1 VGKVIQL
8 SHAAISLFALAFGIY
23 HGALGLLNIESY
35 DRPNYAVFAIV
46 AYFFA
51 LLVSVSHQPGIRLS
65 NKKAV
70 FSLVTA
76 LLIPLLMAA
85 SISADHSDNHST
97 WYVAGVA
104 TLMAVVALR
113 QHKIMAWFGVL
124 VMSVQ
129 VIIWGGLGTLFNAG
143 IFGALMLVTAAHA
156 ASVTLASSA
165 KAAADYREQALAT
178 SAATAAKSAARNERQ
193 IRVEKALGAAL
204 PILNKIEQQAGNLSP
219 LDRQEALAL
228 EAILRDQIRGRH
240 FDSPTLLSEIS
251 AARARGVEVQV
262 LDDGGLDQ
270 LSEQQRDKLLA
281 EVAKHV
287 ATVLEGRLV
296 LRSVADE
303 TWAVSVTATRP
314 GSDSPDLFVRL

>member
-8 SHAAISLFALAFGIY
+8 SRAAISIFALAFGMY
-23 HGALGLLNIESY
+23 HGVLGLLNFSHYEH
-35 DRPNYAVFAIV
+35 PLYAVVAIGVYFLGLIV
-46 AYFFA
+46 AVFD
-51 LLVSVSHQPGIRLS
+51 QPGLRLKDS
-65 NKKAV
+65 KAV
-70 FSLVTA
+70 FSFVIA
-76 LLIPLLMAA
+76 LAIPLLMAA
-85 SISADHSDNHST
+85 SVSGSHRDNHST

-104 TLMAVVALR
+104 TLMAVIALR
-113 QHKIMAWFGVL
+113 QHKVLAWSGVIL
-124 VMSVQ
+124 MSTQ
-129 VIIWGGLGTLFNAG
+129 VLLWGGIGLLFSAG
-143 IFGALMLVTAAHA
+143 IFGALMLVTAAHS

-165 KAAADYREQALAT
+165 KAAEDFREQALIT
-178 SAATAAKSAARNERQ
+178 SAATAAKTAARNERQ
-193 IRVEKALGAAL
+193 LRVEQALGTAL
-204 PILNKIEQQAGNLSP
+204 PILNKIERQAGNLSP
-219 LDRQEALAL
+219 EDREQALAL

-240 FDSPTLLSEIS
+240 FDSPRLLSEIS

-287 ATVLEGRLV
+287 STVFEGRLV

>member
-8 SHAAISLFALAFGIY
+8 SRAAISLFALAFGVY
-23 HGALGLLNIESY
+23 HGALGLLNLESY
-35 DRPNYAVFAIV
+35 DRPIYAAVAVFTYFLALIV
-46 AYFFA
+46 
-51 LLVSVSHQPGIRLS
+51 SISHQPGLRLP
-65 NKKAV
+65 NHKAV
-70 FSLVTA
+70 FSLVVA
-76 LLIPLLMAA
+76 LIIPLLMSA
-85 SISADHSDNHST
+85 SISEDHSGNHST

-113 QHKIMAWFGVL
+113 HHKSMAWFGVV
-124 VMSVQ
+124 VMSAQ
-129 VIIWGGLGTLFNAG
+129 VVLWGGLGTLFNAG
-143 IFGALMLVTAAHA
+143 IFGALMLVTAAHS

-165 KAAADYREQALAT
+165 KAAEDFREQALIT

-193 IRVEKALGAAL
+193 VRVEQALGTAL
-204 PILNKIEQQAGNLSP
+204 PILNKIERQAGNLSP
-219 LDRQEALAL
+219 QDRKQALAL

-240 FDSPTLLSEIS
+240 FDSPKLLSEIS

-270 LSEQQRDKLLA
+270 LSEQERDKLLA
-281 EVAKHV
+281 DVAKHV
-287 ATVLEGRLV
+287 STVFEGRLV

-303 TWAVSVTATRP
+303 AWTVSVTATRP